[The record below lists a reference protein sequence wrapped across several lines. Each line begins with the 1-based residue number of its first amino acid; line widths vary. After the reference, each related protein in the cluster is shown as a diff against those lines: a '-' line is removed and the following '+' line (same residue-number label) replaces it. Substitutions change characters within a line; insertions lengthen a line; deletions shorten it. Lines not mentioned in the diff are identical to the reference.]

1 MNFILSLALSP
12 AVIVLFDPASAMS
25 IVSRAALA
33 YSAAANSPPP
43 EIEVNIA
50 DISANE
56 FQFSTISS
64 VLPTDVA
71 MPNRRA

>member
-1 MNFILSLALSP
+1 
-12 AVIVLFDPASAMS
+12 MS